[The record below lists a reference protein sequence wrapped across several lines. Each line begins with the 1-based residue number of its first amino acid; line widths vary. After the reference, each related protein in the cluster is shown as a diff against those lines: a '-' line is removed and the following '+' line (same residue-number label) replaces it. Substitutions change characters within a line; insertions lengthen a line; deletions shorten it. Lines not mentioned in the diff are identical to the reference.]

1 MRAQL
6 FEESVRLRKVLA
18 VRAFAFEEVRHGVQ
32 PESVA
37 SAKIEEANQKYMW
50 PQVQQMMKVDPVE
63 FKKSGNYINMS
74 LTPLRDIHLH
84 SDRIA
89 ELAANNDVQVV
100 YIFSLVA
107 VLILVIAC
115 INFMNLSTA
124 RSANRAKEVGV
135 RKVLG
140 TQRSHLISQFLTE
153 SVLMS
158 VLSFALALGL
168 AALLMP
174 FFNQLA
180 VKSLTL
186 SPVDHPVLIPILLG
200 FAVIV
205 GLLAGSYPAFYL
217 SAFQPIQVLKG
228 KLAGGFKQSYFRSTL
243 VVFQFAV
250 SIALIIGTV
259 IIYNQLTFIQ
269 HKKLG
274 FNKDQV
280 LIVSN
285 AYILGNQAE
294 TFKNEVL
301 KFKDIQS
308 ASVSGFLPVP
318 SSRSDQPFFPEGVI
332 DQKNAVAM
340 QQWAVDVDY
349 IKTLGM
355 EMQSGRD
362 FSKEL
367 KTDSSAVIIN
377 ETAAKIFGYKDP
389 IGRTITTMDDFN
401 DPSKRT
407 NYKIIGVVK
416 NFHYASLRENIGA
429 LCMRL
434 GNSTEA
440 ISFRMSAGN
449 ALSTIKN
456 IESLWK
462 KMAPAEPFTY
472 SFMNEDFNRM
482 YSSEQRIGKIFIS
495 FAILAILIA
504 CLGLFGLATYAAEQ
518 RTREIGIRKVLGA
531 SVSNIVAMLSKDF
544 LKLVI
549 IAAIIAFPI
558 AWWAMHKWLQDFVY
572 RINISWWVF
581 AVAAIAALLVAL
593 FTISF
598 KAIRAAL
605 TNPVDNLRTE

>member
-1 MRAQL
+1 MAGS
-6 FEESVRLRKVLA
+6 EESRNGVWASFNFNTYLLLRKDVDPKT
-18 VRAFAFEEVRHGVQ
+18 VI
-32 PESVA
+32 
-37 SAKIEEANQKYMW
+37 AKIEEANQKYMW

-63 FKKSGNYINMS
+63 FKKSGNYINLS
-74 LTPLRDIHLH
+74 LTPLKDIHLH
-84 SDRIA
+84 SDRLV
-89 ELAANNDVQVV
+89 ELSPNNDVQVV

-140 TQRSHLISQFLTE
+140 TQRSHLINQFLTE

-186 SPVDHPVLIPILLG
+186 SPLDHPVLIPILLG

-228 KLAGGFKQSYFRSTL
+228 KLASGFKHSYFRSSL
-243 VVFQFAV
+243 VVFQFAI

-259 IIYNQLTFIQ
+259 VIYNQLTFIQ
-269 HKKLG
+269 NKKLG

-280 LIVSN
+280 LIVQN
-285 AYILGNQAE
+285 AYVLGQQAE
-294 TFKNEVL
+294 AFKNDVL
-301 KFKDIQS
+301 KYKAVQS
-308 ASVSGFLPVP
+308 ASISGYLPVP

-340 QQWAVDVDY
+340 QQWAVDHDY
-349 IKTLGM
+349 IKTMGM
-355 EMQSGRD
+355 AMQAGRN
-362 FSKEL
+362 FSKEFI
-367 KTDSSAVIIN
+367 TDSSAIIIN
-377 ETAAKIFGYKDP
+377 ETAAKIFGFKDP
-389 IGRTITTMDDFN
+389 VGHTITTLN
-401 DPSKRT
+401 DMNDQKKTT
-407 NYKIIGVVK
+407 NFKIIGVVK
-416 NFHYASLRENIGA
+416 NFNYSSLRENIGA
-429 LCMRL
+429 LCLYL
-434 GNSTEA
+434 GKSTDA
-440 ISFRMSAGN
+440 ISFKIAAGN
-449 ALSTIKN
+449 VPAALKTV
-456 IESLWK
+456 EATWK
-462 KMAPAEPFTY
+462 KMVPSEPFTY
-472 SFMNEDFNRM
+472 SFMNDDFSRM

-581 AVAAIAALLVAL
+581 AVAAIAAILVAL